1 MGPPFR
7 APRYGHVRLDGE
19 CAFAVCQT
27 RRVSQQAAAGHLV
40 QVTPISSQPYTRLV
54 AWEIKATVQVK
65 SWQES
70 LNEEERLS
78 FIAALELLREGGPT
92 QGRPIV
98 ERIHSS
104 KHQNMKELRP
114 RGAGR
119 DLRILFMF
127 DPLRQAIL
135 LFGGSKAQQ
144 WNDWYRSAIPEA
156 ERLYEQYLADLR
168 SQGEL
173 PDP

>member
-7 APRYGHVRLDGE
+7 APRYD
-19 CAFAVCQT
+19 
-27 RRVSQQAAAGHLV
+27 
-40 QVTPISSQPYTRLV
+40 
-54 AWEIKATVQVK
+54 
-65 SWQES
+65 
-70 LNEEERLS
+70 
-78 FIAALELLREGGPT
+78 
-92 QGRPIV
+92 
-98 ERIHSS
+98 
-104 KHQNMKELRP
+104 MKELRP
-114 RGAGR
+114 RGAGK

-156 ERLYEQYLADLR
+156 ERLYEQCLADLR

-173 PDP
+173 PDR

>member
-1 MGPPFR
+1 M
-7 APRYGHVRLDGE
+7 
-19 CAFAVCQT
+19 
-27 RRVSQQAAAGHLV
+27 
-40 QVTPISSQPYTRLV
+40 
-54 AWEIKATVQVK
+54 AWEIRATARVR
-65 SWQES
+65 SWQAS
-70 LNEEERLS
+70 LGEEERLS

-104 KHQNMKELRP
+104 RYQNMKELRP

-119 DLRILFMF
+119 NLRILFMF
-127 DPLRQAIL
+127 DPRRRVIL
-135 LFGGSKAQQ
+135 LYGGSKAQQ

-156 ERLYEQYLADLR
+156 ERLYERYVAD
-168 SQGEL
+168 L

>member
-7 APRYGHVRLDGE
+7 APRYD
-19 CAFAVCQT
+19 
-27 RRVSQQAAAGHLV
+27 
-40 QVTPISSQPYTRLV
+40 
-54 AWEIKATVQVK
+54 
-65 SWQES
+65 
-70 LNEEERLS
+70 
-78 FIAALELLREGGPT
+78 
-92 QGRPIV
+92 
-98 ERIHSS
+98 
-104 KHQNMKELRP
+104 MKELRP
-114 RGAGR
+114 RGAGK

-173 PDP
+173 PDR